1 MDRTPYLKNG
11 MCMNKNIISVF
22 LITLSVIGNLY
33 ATEQYEA
40 LIENTLAQQQQSFAN
55 LEHKELGN
63 EVQLQWTGL
72 PHQLSNNI
80 LKLNNG
86 LELSYGEII

>member
-1 MDRTPYLKNG
+1 
-11 MCMNKNIISVF
+11 MNKNIISVF